1 MALKTAES
9 GYTALHMAAH
19 NGNIPVVRG
28 LLGAGADASL
38 RSDDGFTALQIAQ
51 YHSLIPSSN
60 NFGMSAM
67 DLAKAKERAD
77 TVLEIL
83 TDHESRSVGSNK

>member
-1 MALKTAES
+1 MALKTTES
-9 GYTALHMAAH
+9 GYTALRVATHY
-19 NGNIPVVRG
+19 GNIPVVRG
-28 LLGAGADASL
+28 LLDAGADASL
-38 RSDDGFTALQIAQ
+38 WSGDGFTALEIAQ
-51 YHSLIPSSN
+51 YHSPVPRSN